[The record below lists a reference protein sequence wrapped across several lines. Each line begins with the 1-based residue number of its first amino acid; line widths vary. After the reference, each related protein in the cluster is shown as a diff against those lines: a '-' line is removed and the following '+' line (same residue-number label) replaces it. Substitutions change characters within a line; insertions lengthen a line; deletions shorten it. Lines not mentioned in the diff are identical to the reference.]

1 MLIFIVVMAI
11 FKLIGMV
18 LKWLFSLVLL
28 GFADRALG
36 GLFTGFITTLLF
48 IGAVSTINMIDEE
61 NALFGKTSQENS
73 MLYKPMRKLSITFL
87 EEVKKEVHEKK
98 E

>member
-1 MLIFIVVMAI
+1 MF
-11 FKLIGMV
+11 FFQKY
-18 LKWLFSLVLL
+18 LKNLETKKSLFSL
-28 GFADRALG
+28 
-36 GLFTGFITTLLF
+36 FTNSNKKYIIKTERR
-48 IGAVSTINMIDEE
+48 INMIDEE